1 MKARD
6 FDTMMSVLG
15 AVTTVGMIVLKGL
28 HKLDI
33 ETQDCLLAGSIVA
46 LCTKF
51 IAVARIVGVWKEVP
65 SGDIQEKK
73 EK

>member
-6 FDTMMSVLG
+6 FDTMMSCFG
-15 AVTTVGMIVLKGL
+15 AAVTVVMVILKGL
-28 HKLDI
+28 KILDLD
-33 ETQDCLLAGSIVA
+33 TQDCLLAGAIVA

-65 SGDIQEKK
+65 SDRFEDKG
-73 EK
+73 